1 MKNIV
6 FMIFFI
12 SLALRAPLALAGKQF
27 GKDYLDF
34 VKEHGREKSLAFANA
49 FYSNYWATSN
59 TQNLLVGLSVM
70 KNNVSRI
77 NNFKAQIDI
86 LSKVPEINMKYIYN
100 LQNIERNISMAMN
113 EVNGLEVEKKCNSK
127 EYFNADLSNIP
138 NVALVEFG
146 FKSPV
151 FFAINSFNGA
161 LDLGTIIGN
170 MFSYYFEKKKFD
182 TQVGFF
188 REGQELAR
196 TMAFSQNELF
206 SMSKDL
212 CEESF
217 NSLAKSFIE
226 LKNKKIILIKVL
238 SQNLKKVDELFRT
251 KVSKMYA
258 VEDEMDELDELKT
271 ALESAES
278 KVTFDLFK
286 AETTLNNDKISNFD
300 KEKLKIKITYI
311 KDKLTESTCLI
322 RRDRKEIL
330 IKMAT
335 RLMAKLEGK

>member
-1 MKNIV
+1 
-6 FMIFFI
+6 
-12 SLALRAPLALAGKQF
+12 
-27 GKDYLDF
+27 
-34 VKEHGREKSLAFANA
+34 
-49 FYSNYWATSN
+49 
-59 TQNLLVGLSVM
+59 
-70 KNNVSRI
+70 
-77 NNFKAQIDI
+77 
-86 LSKVPEINMKYIYN
+86 
-100 LQNIERNISMAMN
+100 
-113 EVNGLEVEKKCNSK
+113 
-127 EYFNADLSNIP
+127 
-138 NVALVEFG
+138 
-146 FKSPV
+146 
-151 FFAINSFNGA
+151 
-161 LDLGTIIGN
+161 